1 MTPSYVDGRGSFE
14 QVANNLTNSIWR
26 DSAQRSIIIADK
38 IRTFNC
44 KCCETFPDNGWHNG
58 SLKVPLE
65 KTFQWLLLGSSTC
78 SSVKRTGECLPLKYI
93 RSKRKMWSVAGSD
106 TFAFWFCHKHS
117 KHLQSIALVERIGRP
132 WSTIIQRSISVTIS
146 YSSFNFESVGNRSI
160 KPSSSW
166 KISAPMFP
174 HLSPFFIYYTPSI
187 SLPIDTILLQKTVI
201 PSRCLFF

>member
-1 MTPSYVDGRGSFE
+1 MTQRQLES
-14 QVANNLTNSIWR
+14 SIGKNIPMTSPW
-26 DSAQRSIIIADK
+26 IIDVLV
-38 IRTFNC
+38 C
-44 KCCETFPDNGWHNG
+44 KTNGWMPAIEIYPIEEKNVKCRWIG
-58 SLKVPLE
+58 YVRVLILPQALE
-65 KTFQWLLLGSSTC
+65 ASSINR
-78 SSVKRTGECLPLKYI
+78 VGRAN
-93 RSKRKMWSVAGSD
+93 R
-106 TFAFWFCHKHS
+106 
-117 KHLQSIALVERIGRP
+117 RP